1 MMKTIKLMFTLAAI
15 FMVQATSTFAHNPG
29 LPPVTKWDK
38 LGQKKVD
45 FRLDKDE
52 IKVTIVQGLFTAIKL
67 KVKDGPINMHK
78 CVVHFKNG
86 TKQNVNIR
94 KNIPAGGETRVIQL
108 DGGGK
113 RIIKKVVFLYDSKRP
128 RDKATVALWGKH

>member
-1 MMKTIKLMFTLAAI
+1 MMKTIKLMFALAAI
-15 FMVQATSTFAHNPG
+15 FMVQATSTFAHTPG

-38 LGQKKVD
+38 LGQQKVN

-52 IKVTIVQGLFTAIKL
+52 IKVTLVQGLFTAIKL

-113 RIIKKVVFLYDSKRP
+113 RIIKKVVFLYDSKNP
-128 RDKATVALWGKH
+128 RSKATVALWGKH